1 MIGRIISALAGRSI
15 ARSAGGMSA
24 GPMGAVA
31 GALLP
36 TMLPRVARRMG
47 PMGMIAAAAGGYALT
62 KYMQKRRADAAVGRS
77 GYGGLGQS
85 APTNT
90 AYGSTP
96 AYTTEGGVGGASSS
110 GMTGDPT
117 AFRR

>member
-62 KYMQKRRADAAVGRS
+62 KYMQKRRMQGGTTAGTAAGTTGGYNMAS
-77 GYGGLGQS
+77 GYGQ
-85 APTNT
+85 
-90 AYGSTP
+90 TP
-96 AYTTEGGVGGASSS
+96 SYTTESGTGGASSS
-110 GMTGDPT
+110 GMTSDPGT
-117 AFRR
+117 YR